1 MGGISL
7 SAKKPSNN
15 FFNKMSMR
23 PFRQSNAMQ
32 DIPEEGTTK
41 DGNYP
46 QTTMFAAPT
55 IDNLQKYQKT
65 MNQHKMGVR
74 SFARTEKHS
83 VKSYMSNLSSMS
95 NFFKVT
101 DSPFGGV
108 IPSRVLRVAMEKR
121 QQ

>member
-1 MGGISL
+1 
-7 SAKKPSNN
+7 
-15 FFNKMSMR
+15 
-23 PFRQSNAMQ
+23 
-32 DIPEEGTTK
+32 
-41 DGNYP
+41 
-46 QTTMFAAPT
+46 
-55 IDNLQKYQKT
+55 
-65 MNQHKMGVR
+65 MGVR

-121 QQ
+121 Q

>member
-1 MGGISL
+1 M
-7 SAKKPSNN
+7 
-15 FFNKMSMR
+15 
-23 PFRQSNAMQ
+23 
-32 DIPEEGTTK
+32 
-41 DGNYP
+41 
-46 QTTMFAAPT
+46 
-55 IDNLQKYQKT
+55 
-65 MNQHKMGVR
+65 R

-121 QQ
+121 QQQLNQDGGASGVELLDAQEQT

>member
-7 SAKKPSNN
+7 SAKKPTNN
-15 FFNKMSMR
+15 MFNKMSMR
-23 PFRQSNAMQ
+23 PMRQTVAMQ
-32 DIPEEGTTK
+32 DIPEEGT
-41 DGNYP
+41 NQA

-55 IDNLQKYQKT
+55 IDNLQKYSKT

-121 QQ
+121 

>member
-55 IDNLQKYQKT
+55 IDNLQKY
-65 MNQHKMGVR
+65 
-74 SFARTEKHS
+74 
-83 VKSYMSNLSSMS
+83 
-95 NFFKVT
+95 
-101 DSPFGGV
+101 
-108 IPSRVLRVAMEKR
+108 
-121 QQ
+121 